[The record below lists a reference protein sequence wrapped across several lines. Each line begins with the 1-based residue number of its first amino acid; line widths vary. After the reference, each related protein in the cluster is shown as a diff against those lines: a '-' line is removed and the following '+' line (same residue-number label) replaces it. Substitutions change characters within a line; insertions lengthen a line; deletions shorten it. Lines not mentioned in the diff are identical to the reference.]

1 VEHWNST
8 GCNLRSSNTVEGAG
22 ATAAGGEQRVSILPL
37 DQWTPTSLTMRMRI
51 TSKRASFDGE
61 WATRALMGG
70 LRVCVCAQGALSMH
84 LLKRKHWE
92 VPQVCAIHVL
102 HSLHRSSDQHA

>member
-1 VEHWNST
+1 MVEHWNST

-51 TSKRASFDGE
+51 TSKRANFDGE
-61 WATRALMGG
+61 WATRVLIGG
-70 LRVCVCAQGALSMH
+70 LPVCVCAQGAPCMHRLMKPTLGSAAGPLSLRH
-84 LLKRKHWE
+84 TY
-92 VPQVCAIHVL
+92 A
-102 HSLHRSSDQHA
+102 A

>member
-1 VEHWNST
+1 MVEHWNST

-51 TSKRASFDGE
+51 TSKRANFDGE
-61 WATRALMGG
+61 WATRVVTRRLH
-70 LRVCVCAQGALSMH
+70 VCVCAQRGSIYSSAEKETLGSAAGPLSLRH
-84 LLKRKHWE
+84 I
-92 VPQVCAIHVL
+92 CA
-102 HSLHRSSDQHA
+102 A